1 MHETRR
7 LPARKVFHFP
17 RNIVPVS
24 SSARSEETVISP
36 SPNDPN
42 SFAKKLT
49 VRNQNIVNPCFDRGA
64 PIRAE
69 TTTKTIPM
77 KLPSFFLALATFAT
91 LTPGTSHPLYGG
103 NPEIFLTGDDSQ
115 GGGIVGAYTWRAGR

>member
-1 MHETRR
+1 
-7 LPARKVFHFP
+7 
-17 RNIVPVS
+17 
-24 SSARSEETVISP
+24 
-36 SPNDPN
+36 
-42 SFAKKLT
+42 
-49 VRNQNIVNPCFDRGA
+49 
-64 PIRAE
+64 
-69 TTTKTIPM
+69 M